1 MGPQIDPVACD
12 ATLPTSADV
21 VVIGGGIIGVT
32 SAMYL
37 AERGMSVVVLE
48 KGQVGCEQ
56 SSRNWG
62 WCRQAK
68 RDPREFDLI
77 RESLK
82 LWRGLSKHVGSDTG
96 FRTAGILFA
105 ARDEAT
111 EQKFSAWT
119 REAAGSGIEA
129 TVARG
134 AEVAKLLPGDASPPP
149 AALYC
154 ASDGRAEPQQAA
166 SAIALA
172 ARRAGARIYTSCA
185 ARGIESAAG
194 RVVSVVS
201 ERGPIACTSVVVA
214 GGAWSRRILRDLDV
228 TLPQLKVR
236 ASVARTTPVE
246 GAPEPAF
253 WDDVFA
259 FRRRT
264 DGGYTIANG
273 RTNAY
278 PITPD
283 SFRFL
288 VDYFP
293 VLMMDGKAMSM
304 RLDGRFATE
313 WREAARVPLDCPSP
327 YEAARVLDPAPD
339 QPYLDAALSSLQAR
353 YPAFAGA
360 RIIESWAGFIDATPD
375 TVPVVSPV
383 DGLSGLLIATGFS
396 GHGFGIAPGAGHL
409 VADLISGRAP
419 IVDPR
424 EFRLSRFSDGSRPR
438 PVASI

>member
-1 MGPQIDPVACD
+1 MGPKIDPVPSD
-12 ATLPTSADV
+12 SKLPASADV
-21 VVIGGGIIGVT
+21 VVIGGGIIGVS

-48 KGQVGCEQ
+48 KGELAGEQ

-68 RDPREFDLI
+68 RDPREFALI
-77 RESLK
+77 RESLR
-82 LWRGLSKHVGSDTG
+82 LWRGLNEHVGADTG

-111 EQKFSAWT
+111 QHKFENWT
-119 REAAGSGIEA
+119 REAAAAGIEA
-129 TVARG
+129 TMARG
-134 AEVAKLLPGDASPPP
+134 AEVARLLPGDLSPPP

-154 ASDGRAEPQQAA
+154 ESDGRAEPQRAA

-172 ARRAGARIYTSCA
+172 ARRAGAKIFTGCA
-185 ARGIESAAG
+185 ARGVETAG
-194 RVVSVVS
+194 GHVVSVVS
-201 ERGPIACTSVVVA
+201 ERGPIRCTSVVVA
-214 GGAWSRRILRDLDV
+214 GGAWSRRILKDLGV
-228 TLPQLKVR
+228 RLPQLKVR
-236 ASVARTTPVE
+236 ASVARTTPVD
-246 GAPEPAF
+246 GAPDAAF

-259 FRRRT
+259 FRRRA

-288 VDYFP
+288 VDFIP
-293 VLMMDGKAMSM
+293 VLLMDGKAMSM
-304 RLDGRFATE
+304 RLDDRFPTE
-313 WREAARVPLDCPSP
+313 WREAARVPFDRPSP
-327 YEAARVLDPAPD
+327 YEASRTLDPAPD
-339 QPYLDAALSSLQAR
+339 QAYLDAALASIQAR

-360 RIIESWAGFIDATPD
+360 RIVESWAGFIDATPD
-375 TVPVVSPV
+375 TVPVISPV
-383 DGLSGLLIATGFS
+383 DGLSGLLVATGFS
-396 GHGFGIAPGAGHL
+396 GHGFGIAPGAGYL
-409 VADLISGRAP
+409 VADMVSGRAP
-419 IVDPR
+419 LVDPR
-424 EFRLSRFSDGSRPR
+424 EFRLTRFSDGTRPR